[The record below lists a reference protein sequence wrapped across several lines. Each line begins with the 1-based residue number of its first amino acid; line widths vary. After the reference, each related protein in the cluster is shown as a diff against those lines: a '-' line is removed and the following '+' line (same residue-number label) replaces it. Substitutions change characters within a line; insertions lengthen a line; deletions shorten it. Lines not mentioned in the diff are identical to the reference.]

1 MEGREITFSEMN
13 ELAENL
19 ACELIAAGHKPGD
32 RIGVWGPNQSPWVI
46 TKWACYK
53 AGFQLVTLNPMY
65 TARELEYAVN
75 KVKIAGILCPK
86 EIGPL
91 DYHAKIEEMI
101 PNLQMSKPGQLN
113 FENVPSLRSV
123 TYYNSDEDFGGVFKF
138 DELLEAGGSNEL
150 NIIKGLKIE

>member
-1 MEGREITFSEMN
+1 MILEPGSPVRTRRSSAAKGPHCTRTETKY
-13 ELAENL
+13 NL
-19 ACELIAAGHKPGD
+19 EKNPHRAIRKVCDTDLTVSG
-32 RIGVWGPNQSPWVI
+32 S
-46 TKWACYK
+46 
-53 AGFQLVTLNPMY
+53 LNI
-65 TARELEYAVN
+65 
-75 KVKIAGILCPK
+75 VKIAGILCPK

-113 FENVPSLRSV
+113 FDNVPSLRSV